1 MAGQAGRVVT
11 REEIRAALWTSDTFV
26 DFEQGVNFAIKQVRE
41 ALGEDADHPIYIQT
55 IPKRGYKFVAPV
67 EVVGSQAVQAP
78 PQARTDGT
86 LSKLLWSH
94 IADLRIAEDR
104 RKKRRRAVLIG
115 VSVAIGVALIATI
128 VVLMMRV
135 DALRTSV
142 RRRLLLRR
150 RRFRREECR
159 GLRRHP
165 VEQVARFHEAAGVR
179 ARAEDDDRD
188 LLAALRQP
196 QQRRQAV
203 ARLRDEAGLARAH
216 VDVAAAAAAD
226 SCCGR

>member
-1 MAGQAGRVVT
+1 MTTPLDAMPTANLLRFGAFELDIEGERLLRNSRSVRLQPQPFRLLCLLAGQAGRVVT

-67 EVVGSQAVQAP
+67 EAVGSQSVQAP

-94 IADLRIAEDR
+94 IAELRIAEDR
-104 RKKRRRAVLIG
+104 RKKRRRGVLIG

-128 VVLMMRV
+128 VVLMV
-135 DALRTSV
+135 
-142 RRRLLLRR
+142 
-150 RRFRREECR
+150 R
-159 GLRRHP
+159 GL
-165 VEQVARFHEAAGVR
+165 
-179 ARAEDDDRD
+179 
-188 LLAALRQP
+188 
-196 QQRRQAV
+196 
-203 ARLRDEAGLARAH
+203 
-216 VDVAAAAAAD
+216 
-226 SCCGR
+226 

>member
-1 MAGQAGRVVT
+1 MTTPLDAMPTANLLRFGAFELYIDGERLLRNSRSVRLQPQPFRLLCLLAGQAGRVVT

-67 EVVGSQAVQAP
+67 EAVGSQPVQS

-94 IADLRIAEDR
+94 IAELRIAEDR

-115 VSVAIGVALIATI
+115 VSVAIGVALIATM
-128 VVLMMRV
+128 VVMMVRV
-135 DALRTSV
+135 L
-142 RRRLLLRR
+142 
-150 RRFRREECR
+150 
-159 GLRRHP
+159 
-165 VEQVARFHEAAGVR
+165 
-179 ARAEDDDRD
+179 
-188 LLAALRQP
+188 
-196 QQRRQAV
+196 
-203 ARLRDEAGLARAH
+203 
-216 VDVAAAAAAD
+216 
-226 SCCGR
+226 